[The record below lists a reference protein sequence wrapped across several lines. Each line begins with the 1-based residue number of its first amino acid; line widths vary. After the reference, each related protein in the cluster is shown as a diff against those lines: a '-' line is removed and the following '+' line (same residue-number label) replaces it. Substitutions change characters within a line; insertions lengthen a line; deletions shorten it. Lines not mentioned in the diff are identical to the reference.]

1 MLPLASISDSSVC
14 GGSKFDTAPPA
25 AVWGDENEDE
35 NGDGDDV
42 VVDFGGTLPSRT
54 VSHVN

>member
-1 MLPLASISDSSVC
+1 MLPLASISDSSVR
-14 GGSKFDTAPPA
+14 GWKFDTAPPA
-25 AVWGDENEDE
+25 VVWGDENEDE
-35 NGDGDDV
+35 NGDEDDV